1 MSTPFRRVL
10 VRVLGAELIVWALL
24 YALQTHYAG

>member
-10 VRVLGAELIVWALL
+10 VRVLSAELIVWALL
-24 YALQTHYAG
+24 YALQQHYTG

>member
-1 MSTPFRRVL
+1 MSAPFRRVL

-24 YALQTHYAG
+24 YALQYHYAG